1 MTDAPSN
8 AATADALDA
17 DEATLQR
24 CLSQHSELALALAHV
39 DAFVDPE
46 DLDAGVLGVTPS
58 DVFYTRPPSNAGRD
72 GEGTQTNNR
81 FREEPRLP
89 GTPFQ
94 GETGWEPASS
104 GAPYT
109 VLRGAPAKSLR
120 FPRSGASTLSGAT
133 SSRRWASTALK

>member
-8 AATADALDA
+8 AAIADALDA

-24 CLSQHSELALALAHV
+24 YLSQHSELALTHGVALI
-39 DAFVDPE
+39 DPE
-46 DLDAGVLGVTPS
+46 DLDAGFLGVTLS
-58 DVFYTRPPSNAGRD
+58 DVFYTRPVSAYGRD
-72 GEGTQTNNR
+72 VEGTQTSNR
-81 FREEPRLP
+81 LREEPRLP

-109 VLRGAPAKSLR
+109 VLREAPSKSLR
-120 FPRSGASTLSGAT
+120 SPRSGASALSGAT
-133 SSRRWASTALK
+133 SSRRRASHALK